1 MSIIFPGQVSCL
13 YLFTITSEEHCNRS
27 VRVGHSIPCRRLSAP
42 ITPAKAFSSA
52 RPFSQTTTCVNMR
65 AWATSHVNIPP
76 PVQDCISSACWVV
89 TEPVPSLSLSMCL
102 GEAIPVVSTLFHT
115 VRKVTGMWQPY
126 QFHHSSWQ
134 LHPCCF

>member
-1 MSIIFPGQVSCL
+1 MGKTGEVQLWHRQPCSYYYCFQVHFSPRFP
-13 YLFTITSEEHCNRS
+13 
-27 VRVGHSIPCRRLSAP
+27 SAP

-76 PVQDCISSACWVV
+76 PVQDCISSVCWVV